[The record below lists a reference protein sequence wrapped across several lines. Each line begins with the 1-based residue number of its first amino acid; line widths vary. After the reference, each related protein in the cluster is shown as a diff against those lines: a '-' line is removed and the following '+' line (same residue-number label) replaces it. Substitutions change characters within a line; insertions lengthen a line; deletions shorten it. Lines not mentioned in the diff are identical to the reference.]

1 MEITASMV
9 KELREIT
16 GAGMMDCKAA
26 LQETKG
32 NMEEAIKYLREKGI
46 AKSVKREGKI
56 AAEGLANVLVKD
68 NFAVILEVNSETDF
82 VSKNEEFIEMVNTI
96 GETILENK
104 VKTMEEAL
112 ELKVD
117 KDTLND
123 YVVEKTA
130 KIGEKIAFRRF
141 TLLEKQDDE
150 VFGTY
155 IHMGG
160 NIAVLIKVKGSDE
173 EIAKDVAMHYAAM
186 KPEYL
191 FKEDVSEEVL
201 NEEKELLKK
210 QAMDEGKPADIAE
223 KMVAGKINRFYKD
236 NCLVEQAFVKD
247 DSVTVGTYLKN
258 NNSILLEGIRYEVG
272 EGIEKK
278 EENFLEEVKAQMG
291 E

>member
-173 EIAKDVAMHYAAM
+173 EVAKDVAMHYAAM

-191 FKEDVSEEVL
+191 FKEDVSEEVI

-258 NNSILLEGIRYEVG
+258 NDSTLLEGIRYEVG

>member
-173 EIAKDVAMHYAAM
+173 EVAKDVAMHYAAM

-191 FKEDVSEEVL
+191 FKEDVSEEVI

-236 NCLVEQAFVKD
+236 NCLVEQTFVKD

-258 NNSILLEGIRYEVG
+258 NDSTLLEGIRYEVG

>member
-96 GETILENK
+96 GQTILDNK

-117 KDTLND
+117 KDTLNN

-141 TLLEKQDDE
+141 TLLEKLDDE

-173 EIAKDVAMHYAAM
+173 EVAKDVAMHYAAM

-191 FKEDVSEEVL
+191 FKEDVSEEVI

-236 NCLVEQAFVKD
+236 NCLVEQTFVKD

-258 NNSILLEGIRYEVG
+258 NDSTLLEGIRYEVG
-272 EGIEKK
+272 EGIRKK
-278 EENFLEEVKAQMG
+278 KKTS
-291 E
+291 

>member
-96 GETILENK
+96 GQTILDNK

-117 KDTLND
+117 KDTLNN

-141 TLLEKQDDE
+141 TLLEKLDDE

-173 EIAKDVAMHYAAM
+173 EVAKDVAMHYAAM

-191 FKEDVSEEVL
+191 FKEDVSEEVI

-236 NCLVEQAFVKD
+236 NCLVEQTFVKD

-258 NNSILLEGIRYEVG
+258 NDSTLLEGIRYEVG

>member
-173 EIAKDVAMHYAAM
+173 EVAKDVAMHYAAM

-191 FKEDVSEEVL
+191 FKEDVSEEVI
-201 NEEKELLKK
+201 NEEKELLK
-210 QAMDEGKPADIAE
+210 
-223 KMVAGKINRFYKD
+223 
-236 NCLVEQAFVKD
+236 
-247 DSVTVGTYLKN
+247 LK
-258 NNSILLEGIRYEVG
+258 
-272 EGIEKK
+272 
-278 EENFLEEVKAQMG
+278 
-291 E
+291 

>member
-130 KIGEKIAFRRF
+130 KKIGRASCRER
-141 TLLEKQDDE
+141 
-150 VFGTY
+150 V
-155 IHMGG
+155 
-160 NIAVLIKVKGSDE
+160 
-173 EIAKDVAMHYAAM
+173 
-186 KPEYL
+186 
-191 FKEDVSEEVL
+191 
-201 NEEKELLKK
+201 
-210 QAMDEGKPADIAE
+210 
-223 KMVAGKINRFYKD
+223 
-236 NCLVEQAFVKD
+236 
-247 DSVTVGTYLKN
+247 
-258 NNSILLEGIRYEVG
+258 
-272 EGIEKK
+272 
-278 EENFLEEVKAQMG
+278 
-291 E
+291 